1 MATNYPGALDTTSNL
16 PTSPDPFVEDVTAG
30 HLQHSPTVH
39 GGILALEAKV
49 GIGTSPAA
57 SAATGNVLAKNA
69 NGTTTWQAQTGGA
82 AIVTIQDE
90 GSTTSSTVNTINFA
104 GAGVVA
110 TGAGSTAT
118 VTVTGGNLGSAGI
131 YVPPDPIGSGS
142 SDVTAFETWL
152 ATTPAGAAIVFP
164 PGA

>member
-69 NGTTTWQAQTGGA
+69 NGTTTWQAPTGGSGTSTVQDQVCSTSTIVTTFTLTGAGGA
-82 AIVTIQDE
+82 A
-90 GSTTSSTVNTINFA
+90 A
-104 GAGVVA
+104 GRG
-110 TGAGSTAT
+110 TTAT
-118 VTVTGGNLGSAGI
+118 VNVPGGAPL
-131 YVPPDPIGSGS
+131 SG
-142 SDVTAFETWL
+142 
-152 ATTPAGAAIVFP
+152 
-164 PGA
+164 